1 MPPLDLSLVRHVVSA
16 YAAKRIFDLD
26 DRDDFVQDVIIKFH
40 RKVDPLQHPARQM
53 SFAKQVA
60 ATMLVDWIRSRATLH
75 RSLDIHA
82 VPLPEEVIGNRKKC
96 EVTHARIPGHHP
108 NEIYTRGSDVPT
120 SPDQFTDLETTLDL
134 SDIGRLIYDGY
145 SPSDI
150 EVDFGYTHEE
160 ISEVVDKLR
169 AEILERNSR
178 LRARLGK

>member
-1 MPPLDLSLVRHVVSA
+1 MSELDLSIVRHVVSA
-16 YAAKRIFDLD
+16 YAAKRIFDMD

-75 RSLDIHA
+75 RSLDISA
-82 VPLPEEVIGNRKKC
+82 VPLPEERCVNSTRAHTVPDCGP
-96 EVTHARIPGHHP
+96 RIDMGTPP
-108 NEIYTRGSDVPT
+108 A
-120 SPDQFTDLETTLDL
+120 PDQFSDLETTLDL

-150 EVDFGYTHEE
+150 EVDFGYTQEE
-160 ISEVVDKLR
+160 ISEVVAELR
-169 AEILERNSR
+169 SQILSRDAR
-178 LRARLGK
+178 LRARLGKQ

>member
-1 MPPLDLSLVRHVVSA
+1 MSELDLSIVRHVVSA
-16 YAAKRIFDLD
+16 YAAKRIFDMD

-82 VPLPEEVIGNRKKC
+82 VPLPSESKC
-96 EVTHARIPGHHP
+96 APHPHTLGPERARYCARTATAS
-108 NEIYTRGSDVPT
+108 E
-120 SPDQFTDLETTLDL
+120 SPFSDLETTLGL

-150 EVDFGYTHEE
+150 EVDFGYSQAE
-160 ISEVVDKLR
+160 ISEVLDKLR
-169 AEILERNSR
+169 AEILSRNSR
-178 LRARLGK
+178 LAIRLAAPPRK

>member
-1 MPPLDLSLVRHVVSA
+1 MPTLDLTLVRHVVSA

-40 RKVDPLQHPARQM
+40 RKVDSSQHPARQM

-75 RSLDIHA
+75 RAPDIHA
-82 VPLPEEVIGNRKKC
+82 VPLPDESRCAPRPHTLGPDRADYC
-96 EVTHARIPGHHP
+96 AR
-108 NEIYTRGSDVPT
+108 T
-120 SPDQFTDLETTLDL
+120 STPSHSPFDEADITLDL

-150 EVDFGYTHEE
+150 EIQFGYSPAE
-160 ISEVVDKLR
+160 ISEVVDKLK
-169 AEILERNSR
+169 AEILAHNKKLAERLS
-178 LRARLGK
+178 AAKKK